1 MDLFRYFIRFLYK
14 IRWYLIILP
23 IISLIVAWFLTRNM
37 EHIYDTNTTIYT
49 GMITGYNLE
58 GTTGSVGG
66 NSQTNITNLMLIVTT
81 DNTIHEVALR
91 LFGRCMMYGNPN
103 KDNNYISAEHFR
115 QLNATVPPEVKALIN
130 RNSEDQTYAN
140 LKAYE
145 KPTQNNYIFGLLNYH
160 QYFGIDNITSR
171 LKVLQLDQS
180 DIIDIGYSANDAGIA
195 FNTLDILNKVFARQY
210 QQLRFGE
217 TNNVI
222 RFFEKE
228 VARLYKVLS
237 NAEDDLI
244 RYNISKKI
252 INYEE
257 QTKALTGLE
266 AQQQNFRND
275 QLMNYTT
282 SKALLDYLERQLG
295 NRAQVIRSNREFTN
309 QVRDISRIQS
319 RISNL
324 RIMSSEGG
332 GQNNESQEE
341 LAKAQR
347 DLQKATGRVTQLTK
361 DIEASTFSTETGV
374 KANDM
379 LERWL
384 EQLLLMEK
392 TKAEMTATDI
402 MKENLE
408 RQYLFYAPIGAT
420 IERKVR
426 HISFIE
432 GNYMEMLKALNAA
445 RMRQRNLQMSTAT
458 LRVLNPP
465 MFPLNAQPTNRIMIL
480 LGSLLLTFMLTAL
493 WFLIIEML
501 DRTLRDRMR
510 SERIT
515 QIPVMGCFP
524 KESNLRYR
532 RFNKT
537 IADMAMKQLSKSLL
551 PHFKEG
557 QQNVLNFF
565 KEGQQNVLNLISTD
579 SGNGK
584 SYLAQEL
591 ENYWISIGLEVRRLT
606 YDEDFLAEDSKF
618 ILAKDIKD
626 LCPDILPNEIAIVEY
641 PNMDDNSISPALLNM
656 GTINLMVT
664 RANRTWKDIDQKA
677 LKELQTMLDDDH
689 KDTLFMYLT
698 EASRYAVEE
707 FVGQL
712 PPYTRF
718 NNFVYRISQLG
729 LTATENEHSL

>member
-1 MDLFRYFIRFLYK
+1 MDLFRYLVRFLYK
-14 IRWYLIILP
+14 IRWYLVILP
-23 IISLIVAWFLTRNM
+23 MIALIVAWFMTRHM
-37 EHIYDTNTTIYT
+37 ERIYDTNTTIYT
-49 GMITGYNLE
+49 GMITGYNIE
-58 GTTGSVGG
+58 GGVGSAGG
-66 NSQTNITNLMLIVTT
+66 QSQTNITNLMLIITT

-91 LFGRCMMYGNPN
+91 LFARCMMYGNLN

-115 QLNATVPPEVKALIN
+115 QLNATVPAEVKALIN
-130 RNSEDQTYAN
+130 HNNEAITYSN

-145 KPTQNNYIFGLLNYH
+145 RPSQDNYLFGILNYH
-160 QYFGIDNITSR
+160 PYFGIDNITSR
-171 LKVLQLDQS
+171 LKVLQLNNS
-180 DIIDIGYSANDAGIA
+180 DIIDIAYSANDAGIA
-195 FNTLDILNKVFARQY
+195 YNTLDILNDVFARQY

-222 RFFEKE
+222 KFFERE
-228 VARLYKVLS
+228 VGKLYKTLT

-244 RYNISKKI
+244 RYNISKRV
-252 INYEE
+252 INYGE
-257 QTKALTGLE
+257 QTKQLTVLE

-282 SKALLDYLERQLG
+282 AKALLDYLERHLG
-295 NRAQVIRSNREFTN
+295 NRAQVIRSNKEFTER
-309 QVRDISRIQS
+309 VRDISRIQS

-324 RIMSSEGG
+324 RLMSSEGG
-332 GQNNESQEE
+332 GNNHESQEE
-341 LAKAQR
+341 LARAQR
-347 DLQKATGRVTQLTK
+347 DLQSATGRVTQLTR
-361 DIEASTFSTETGV
+361 DIEASTYSTETGV

-379 LERWL
+379 LSKWL
-384 EQLLLMEK
+384 EQLLLLEK

-402 MKENLE
+402 MKQNLDK
-408 RQYLFYAPIGAT
+408 QYLFYAPIGAT
-420 IERKVR
+420 LDRKDR

-445 RMRQRNLQMSTAT
+445 RLRQKNLLMSTAT

-465 MFPLNAQPTNRIMIL
+465 MFPLNAQPTNRMMIL
-480 LGSLLLTFMLTAL
+480 LGAFMLTFMLTTL

-515 QIPVMGCFP
+515 KVPVLGCFP

-532 RFNKT
+532 RYNKT
-537 IADMAMKQLSKSLL
+537 IADMSMKQLSKALL
-551 PHFKEG
+551 PY
-557 QQNVLNFF
+557 F

-591 ENYWISIGLEVRRLT
+591 ENYWISIGLQVRRLT

-618 ILAKDIKD
+618 ILAKNIKD
-626 LCPDILPNEIAIVEY
+626 LCPDILPEEIAIIEY
-641 PNMDDNSISPALLNM
+641 PNLDDNSISPALLNM
-656 GTINLMVT
+656 GTVNLMVT
-664 RANRTWKDIDQKA
+664 RANRTWKDVDQKA
-677 LKELQTMLDDDH
+677 LNEVQAMLDDDH
-689 KDTLFMYLT
+689 KKTFFMYLT
-698 EASRYAVEE
+698 ESSRYAVEE

-712 PPYTRF
+712 PPYTKF
-718 NNFVYRISQLG
+718 NNFVYRMSQLG
-729 LTATENEHSL
+729 LTATENEHAK

>member
-1 MDLFRYFIRFLYK
+1 M
-14 IRWYLIILP
+14 
-23 IISLIVAWFLTRNM
+23 NM
-37 EHIYDTNTTIYT
+37 SST
-49 GMITGYNLE
+49 
-58 GTTGSVGG
+58 
-66 NSQTNITNLMLIVTT
+66 LIVTT

-91 LFGRCMMYGNPN
+91 LFSRCMMYGNSN

-145 KPTQNNYIFGLLNYH
+145 KPSQNNYLFGLLNYH

-210 QQLRFGE
+210 QQLRYGE

-228 VARLYKVLS
+228 VARLYKILS

-244 RYNISKKI
+244 RYNISKRI

-295 NRAQVIRSNREFTN
+295 NRAQVIRSNKEFTN

-402 MKENLE
+402 MKDNLE

-420 IERKVR
+420 IDRKVR

-465 MFPLNAQPTNRIMIL
+465 MFPLNAQPTNRIMVL

-515 QIPVMGCFP
+515 KIPVMGCFP

-551 PHFKEG
+551 PH
-557 QQNVLNFF
+557 F

-618 ILAKDIKD
+618 ILAKGIKD
-626 LCPDILPNEIAIVEY
+626 LCPDILPNEIAIIEY

-664 RANRTWKDIDQKA
+664 RANRTWKDVDQKA
-677 LKELQTMLDDDH
+677 LKELQSMLDEEH
-689 KDTLFMYLT
+689 KNTLFMYLT

-712 PPYTRF
+712 PPYTQF

-729 LTATENEHSL
+729 LTAIENQHSL

>member
-145 KPTQNNYIFGLLNYH
+145 KPSQDNFLFGLLNYH

-408 RQYLFYAPIGAT
+408 RQYLFYSPIGAT
-420 IERKVR
+420 IERKAR
-426 HISFIE
+426 HIGFIE

-537 IADMAMKQLSKSLL
+537 ISDLAMKQLSKSLR
-551 PHFKEG
+551 PH
-557 QQNVLNFF
+557 F

-618 ILAKDIKD
+618 ILAKGIKD
-626 LCPDILPNEIAIVEY
+626 LCPDILPNEIAIIEY

-664 RANRTWKDIDQKA
+664 RANRTWKDVDQKA
-677 LKELQTMLDDDH
+677 LKELQSMLDDEH
-689 KDTLFMYLT
+689 KNSLFMYLT

>member
-1 MDLFRYFIRFLYK
+1 MDLFRYIVRFLYK
-14 IRWYLIILP
+14 IRWFLIILP
-23 IISLIVAWFLTRNM
+23 TIALIVTWFMTRHM
-37 EHIYDTNTTIYT
+37 DRIYDTNTTIYT

-58 GTTGSVGG
+58 GTGSVGG
-66 NSQTNITNLMLIVTT
+66 NSQTNITNLMLIITT

-130 RNSEDQTYAN
+130 RKNEQQTFAN

-145 KPTQNNYIFGLLNYH
+145 KPTQNNYLFGILNYH
-160 QYFGIDNITSR
+160 PYFGIDNITAN
-171 LKVLQLDQS
+171 LKVLQLQSS

-195 FNTLDILNKVFARQY
+195 YNTIDILNEVFARQY

-228 VARLYKVLS
+228 VARLYKILS
-237 NAEDDLI
+237 DSEDDLI
-244 RYNISKKI
+244 RYNISKRV
-252 INYEE
+252 INYGE

-275 QLMNYTT
+275 QLLNYTT

-295 NRAQVIRSNREFTN
+295 NRTQVIRSNKEFTN

-324 RIMSSEGG
+324 RLMSSEGG

-347 DLQKATGRVTQLTK
+347 DLQKATGRVAQLTK

-379 LERWL
+379 LSKWL
-384 EQLLLMEK
+384 EQLLLLEK

-402 MKENLE
+402 MKENLD

-420 IERKVR
+420 LDRKER
-426 HISFIE
+426 HIGFIE
-432 GNYMEMLKALNAA
+432 GNYMEMLKALNSA
-445 RMRQRNLQMSTAT
+445 RMRQQNLRMSTSS
-458 LRVLNPP
+458 LRILNPP

-480 LGSLLLTFMLTAL
+480 LGVFLLTFIFTAL
-493 WFLIIEML
+493 YFFIIELL

-537 IADMAMKQLSKSLL
+537 IADMAIKQLSKSLL
-551 PHFKEG
+551 PH
-557 QQNVLNFF
+557 F

-618 ILAKDIKD
+618 ILAKDIHD
-626 LCPDILPNEIAIVEY
+626 LCPDILPNEIAIIEY
-641 PNMDDNSISPALLNM
+641 PNMDENSISPALLNL

-664 RANRTWKDIDQKA
+664 RANRTWKDVDQKA
-677 LKELQTMLDDDH
+677 LKELQAMLDEEH
-689 KDTLFMYLT
+689 KNTLFMYLT
-698 EASRYAVEE
+698 EAGRYAVEE

-712 PPYTRF
+712 PPYTQF
-718 NNFVYRISQLG
+718 SNFVYRMSQLG
-729 LTATENEHSL
+729 LTAIENEHAK